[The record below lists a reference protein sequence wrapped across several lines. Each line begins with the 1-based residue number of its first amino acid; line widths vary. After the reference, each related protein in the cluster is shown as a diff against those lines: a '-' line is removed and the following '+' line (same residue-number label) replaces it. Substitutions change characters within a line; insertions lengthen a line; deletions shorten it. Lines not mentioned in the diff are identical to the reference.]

1 MYQGSVFMRKSF
13 VVSLLSAGILLAG
26 CQAVNTTSGGAVGV
40 ERQQYMFSM
49 LSTDEVNQMYAQSY
63 QQTLGEAS
71 SKGVLDKSSAV
82 AKRVQVIANRL
93 IAQTPKFRPD
103 AAQWNW
109 EVNVIKSDELN
120 ANCGPGG
127 KIIVYTGL
135 IDQLKLTDAE
145 IAAVVGHEI
154 AHALR
159 EHSREAMSKAY
170 GVEMARQGAGALF
183 GLGQSGMALADTV
196 VNYAMTLPN
205 SRANENEADLIGL
218 ELSARAGYD
227 PNAAITLWNKMS
239 QASEGAPPEFMS
251 THPASQSRIA
261 SLQAAIPKVMP
272 LYQAARK

>member
-1 MYQGSVFMRKSF
+1 MKKSL
-13 VVSLLSAGILLAG
+13 VISGLVAAMLLAG
-26 CQAVNTTSGGAVGV
+26 CQSVNTTSGGAVGV
-40 ERQQYMFSM
+40 ERKQYMFSM

-63 QQTLGEAS
+63 QQTLSEAS
-71 SKGVLDKSSAV
+71 SKGVLDKSSAE
-82 AKRVQVIANRL
+82 AKRVQAIADRL
-93 IAQTPKFRPD
+93 IAQAPQFRPD
-103 AAQWNW
+103 AAQWKW

-135 IDQLKLTDAE
+135 IDQLKLTDDE
-145 IAAVVGHEI
+145 IAAVMGHEI

-159 EHSREAMSKAY
+159 EHGREAMSKAY
-170 GVEMARQGAGALF
+170 GVQMARSGAGALL
-183 GLGQSGMALADTV
+183 GLGQDSMALADTV

-218 ELSARAGYD
+218 ELSARAGYN

-239 QASEGAPPEFMS
+239 KASEGAPPEFMS
-251 THPASQSRIA
+251 THPASSSRIA

-272 LYQAARK
+272 LYQAAKK

>member
-1 MYQGSVFMRKSF
+1 MRKSF

-71 SKGVLDKSSAV
+71 SKGVLDKSSAD
-82 AKRVQVIANRL
+82 AKRVQAIASRL
-93 IAQTPKFRPD
+93 IAQAPKFRPD

-170 GVEMARQGAGALF
+170 GVQMARQGAGALL
-183 GLGQSGMALADTV
+183 GLGQDSMALADAV
-196 VNYAMTLPN
+196 VNYSMTLPN

-239 QASEGAPPEFMS
+239 KASEGAPPEFMS
-251 THPASQSRIA
+251 THPASSSRIA

-272 LYQAARK
+272 LYEAAKQ